1 VLAALGVAN
10 NALYL
15 GSIYVGMRSISS
27 GLSAII
33 VSTNPVLTAL
43 LAAVFLDERMTWRKA
58 AGLALGIGGVA
69 FIVESRIASGIDN
82 PIGIM
87 FTIAGL
93 VSLVGGTIL
102 FKRLAPKGGLWIGNG
117 VQNLAGGFALV
128 PFAFTLESIREV
140 VPSWRLIVALG
151 YCALLVSII
160 GYLLWFYL
168 LNTSGPTTASAY
180 HFLMPPLGM
189 LFGWLLISERIALAD
204 LIGIVPVALGIY
216 LVTRPAAP
224 ARGQGDATRLNLRGS
239 DGISIADQND
249 LTRTRVVTRITSPS

>member
-1 VLAALGVAN
+1 
-10 NALYL
+10 
-15 GSIYVGMRSISS
+15 
-27 GLSAII
+27 
-33 VSTNPVLTAL
+33 
-43 LAAVFLDERMTWRKA
+43 
-58 AGLALGIGGVA
+58 
-69 FIVESRIASGIDN
+69 
-82 PIGIM
+82 M

-117 VQNLAGGFALV
+117 VQNLVGGLALV

-168 LNTSGPTTASAY
+168 LNTSGATTASAY

-224 ARGQGDATRLNLRGS
+224 ARGPAALARRCNEAEPARQ
-239 DGISIADQND
+239 
-249 LTRTRVVTRITSPS
+249 